1 MVQIAT
7 RLIWAITQLT
17 HPIEKEHYLSAQC
30 ETTASRLAGL
40 HMVPIAERDRRML
53 MISTAH
59 NAFFDE
65 SGTHDASEIIAV
77 GGLISTYDGWSRWE
91 VEWHKILKAYGVGI
105 FHFSTFMARK
115 GEFDNNWSDTKRNEF
130 MERLCV
136 TISENITLGVACS
149 VFKDDYEKVVPADL
163 RQQFKHPYFFGVY
176 TCIALLLVTEPT
188 TPRLT
193 LPKPIQFLF
202 DRKQGYEGFAAELF
216 YKVLGE
222 FEKRGLA
229 SGFRDMGFGSKE
241 KDIPLQAADLFIG
254 VTARNFLRSRRKHLP
269 LSLTIEKSL
278 KALGTRLLISN
289 AGVSELEKFVQV
301 FQPSS
306 RLR

>member
-1 MVQIAT
+1 VSSPQ
-7 RLIWAITQLT
+7 R
-17 HPIEKEHYLSAQC
+17 
-30 ETTASRLAGL
+30 ETTANRLAGL
-40 HMVPIAERDRRML
+40 HMVPVSERDRRVL

-65 SGTHDASEIIAV
+65 SGTHDASEIIAL

-91 VEWHKILKAYGVGI
+91 LEWSKILKAYGIKV

-115 GEFDNNWSDTKRNEF
+115 GEFDNNWTDAKRNEF

-136 TISENITLGVACS
+136 TIADNITLGVACS
-149 VFKDDYEKVVPADL
+149 VFKDNYEKVVPVDL
-163 RQQFKHPYFFGVY
+163 RQQFKHPYFFCVY
-176 TCIALLLVTEPT
+176 TCVALLLVTEPT

-202 DRKQGYEGFAAELF
+202 DRKPGYEGFAAELF

-254 VTARNFLRSRRKHLP
+254 VTARNFLRSRRKNLP
-269 LSLTIEKSL
+269 LSETVEKSL
-278 KALGTRLLISN
+278 KALGSQLLVSN
-289 AGVSELEKFVQV
+289 AGVAELEKFVRI
-301 FQPSS
+301 FQPANKS
-306 RLR
+306 